1 MKKFPRITAAVL
13 AAAVLI
19 LAGCGIAETD
29 GPDEKL
35 ANRETVR
42 ELAENPVPVP
52 TPVAVPV
59 PTAEDEFLATMDEYG
74 VDYGA
79 PAEGIAAGRTI
90 CTYLDEGGSLGE
102 LIYEVE
108 FDLTGGPLF
117 PSIANDD
124 LDTLIGAAVGNLCPE
139 HINAVIEL
147 GK

>member
-1 MKKFPRITAAVL
+1 MCKTPSIAAAALAAV
-13 AAAVLI
+13 VLV
-19 LAGCGIAETD
+19 LAGCQT
-29 GPDEKL
+29 PDTEPTEKL

-42 ELAENPVPVP
+42 SLAENPAP
-52 TPVAVPV
+52 TPVAV
-59 PTAEDEFLATMDEYG
+59 PTAEDEFLATMDDYG

-79 PAEGIAAGRTI
+79 PAEGIAAGRTL

-117 PSIANDD
+117 PSIDNDD
-124 LDTLIGAAVGNLCPE
+124 LATLIGASVGDLCPE

-147 GK
+147 GQ